1 MIEVRLAEARGTA
14 DIGWLYSKHSFSFG
28 HYFDPRFMGF
38 STLRVINEDKV
49 QPGAGFDTHGHRDME
64 IVSYVIDGAL
74 EHKDSIGTGSVIR
87 PGEVQRM
94 SAGTGIRHSEFNPA
108 PNDRTHLLQIWL
120 FPGKRGIEPS
130 YEQVR
135 LPQDGLDGRLVLVA
149 APPGEKSAVT
159 IHTPSRIYASRL
171 ASGGEVSFEN
181 KAKRHVW
188 IQVARGQGRV
198 NDVPVGAGDGV
209 RTSDPGVLQIVGGEG
224 GLEVLLFDLD

>member
-1 MIEVRLAEARGTA
+1 MHAFVGPTQHAR
-14 DIGWLYSKHSFSFG
+14 H
-28 HYFDPRFMGF
+28 
-38 STLRVINEDKV
+38 
-49 QPGAGFDTHGHRDME
+49 
-64 IVSYVIDGAL
+64 
-74 EHKDSIGTGSVIR
+74 IGTDLDVILTF
-87 PGEVQRM
+87 GLFVEHIVE
-94 SAGTGIRHSEFNPA
+94 A
-108 PNDRTHLLQIWL
+108 NDRTHLLQIWL

-198 NDVPVGAGDGV
+198 NDIPVGAGDGV